1 MDIASYIQDLLWE
14 YECVIIP
21 GFGGIM
27 ATYRPAEMIL
37 AEHVIY
43 PPSKSLAFNEYLTSN
58 DGLLVNYLYQRS
70 QISYSEASE
79 QVNGWVRKTKG
90 LLDNNEEI
98 YLPKI
103 GRFHR
108 DVEKNLRFEP
118 DTAVNYLPSA
128 YGLRKVIAEPILRSK
143 SADTIEVMETH
154 RASYTL
160 PRPNK
165 KWAMAAAIVL
175 FLTLG
180 TVSSLLYRGVDIRPL
195 NINAASVLS
204 LLENF
209 DKHKEPSIGPKATI
223 NTDVPHLSTDSRES
237 VAVHV
242 EQPANVASGPAEAA
256 KSIAP
261 SKPPI
266 AKVAP
271 KTEAISP
278 GGGKYYIIVGA
289 FRDQA
294 NFEHAVADLKQK
306 HPNEQIYEE
315 SSSRIKRVGISVG
328 DDYQSAMEKLKET
341 RKDQPQSWLLTKK

>member
-79 QVNGWVRKTKG
+79 QVNAWVRKTKG

-103 GRFHR
+103 GRFHK

-160 PRPNK
+160 PRANK

-180 TVSSLLYRGVDIRPL
+180 TVSSLLYRGVDIKPL
-195 NINAASVLS
+195 NINAASILS

-209 DKHKEPSIGPKATI
+209 DKHKEPNMGPKATI
-223 NTDVPHLSTDSRES
+223 NTDVPHLNMESREPM
-237 VAVHV
+237 AHID
-242 EQPANVASGPAEAA
+242 QPANVIRVPVEVTKPSAPKEP
-256 KSIAP
+256 SIA
-261 SKPPI
+261 KP
-266 AKVAP
+266 AP
-271 KTEAISP
+271 KAEAIST
-278 GGGKYYIIVGA
+278 GGMKYYIIVGA
-289 FRDQA
+289 FRDQT
-294 NFEHAVADLKQK
+294 NIDHAIADLKQK
-306 HPNEQIYEE
+306 HPGEEIYEE
-315 SSSRIKRVGISVG
+315 SSSRIKRVGIYVG
-328 DDYQSAMEKLKET
+328 DDYQSAIEKLKET
-341 RKDQPQSWLLTKK
+341 RKDQPQSWLLKKK